1 VNRHAS
7 FVHYACKLMDRT
19 SRKTVNWRMPK
30 TIGLGVIGCGS
41 IAYWVHLRI
50 AKQVRGAALIAA
62 SDPDPEARKRA
73 ERLARIPVHER
84 TEDLLS
90 RKDIDAVIISG
101 PTHLHA
107 PLVIAACDAGKHV
120 YLEKP
125 IAASIADGAR
135 VVDAAARAGVTVML
149 GFNRRFH
156 PLYEQARQLIQEGRL
171 GEVRAVQ
178 TTFCEPAAP
187 DAMPEWKRHRETGG
201 GVVLDLASHHIDL
214 LRWFL
219 SDEVATVEASINS
232 ELTDHDSARLELTM
246 RGGAHVQSWFS
257 CRTALSDWFEFA
269 GERATLRVDR
279 HRPRISL
286 RVPRRL
292 GYGVRTARILP
303 PAAVAAWWL
312 RRAVRPSKEPSYSRA
327 LAAFVGV
334 LNGEALPVPGVI
346 DGMRAL
352 EVVDAAEESARRAT
366 PVDLPGS
373 RLPG

>member
-1 VNRHAS
+1 MVRS
-7 FVHYACKLMDRT
+7 EREVTTKGTKSTKDGRFLYYCRMLS
-19 SRKTVNWRMPK
+19 SRG

-50 AKQVRGAALIAA
+50 ARHLRGAALIAA
-62 SDPDPEARKRA
+62 ADPDPEARKRA
-73 ERLARIPVHER
+73 ERLAGIPVHER

-90 RKDIDAVIISG
+90 RTDVDAVIVSG

-107 PLVIAACDAGKHV
+107 QLVIAACEAGKHV

-125 IAASIADGAR
+125 IASSTADGAR
-135 VVDAAARAGVTVML
+135 VVDAAARAGATVML

-156 PLYEQARQLIQEGRL
+156 PLYEQARQLIHDGRL
-171 GEVRAVQ
+171 GRIHAVQ
-178 TTFCEPAAP
+178 TTFCEPALP
-187 DAMPEWKRHRETGG
+187 DAMPEWKRRRATGG
-201 GVVLDLASHHIDL
+201 GVLLDLASHHIDL

-219 SDEVATVEASINS
+219 SDEVATVDASIDS
-232 ELTDHDSARLELTM
+232 DLTDHDSARLQLTM
-246 RGGAHVQSWFS
+246 RGGAQVQSWFS

-279 HRPRISL
+279 HWPRVSL

-292 GYGVRTARILP
+292 GYGVRTARLAP

-312 RRAVRPSKEPSYSRA
+312 KRAVRPSTEPSYGGA

-334 LNGEALPVPGVI
+334 LNGEALPVPGLI

-352 EVVDAAEESARRAT
+352 EVVEAAEESARRGT
-366 PVDLPGS
+366 MVDVHAP
-373 RLPG
+373 

>member
-1 VNRHAS
+1 MSDQRVIR
-7 FVHYACKLMDRT
+7 
-19 SRKTVNWRMPK
+19 
-30 TIGLGVIGCGS
+30 LGVIGCGS

-50 AKQVRGAALIAA
+50 AKHVRGASLIAA
-62 SDPDPEARKRA
+62 ADPDPEARKRA

-90 RKDIDAVIISG
+90 RKDVDAVIVSG

-107 PLVIAACDAGKHV
+107 QLVIAACEAGKHV

-125 IAASIADGAR
+125 IASSTTDGAR
-135 VVDAAARAGVTVML
+135 VVDAAAHAGVTVML

-171 GEVRAVQ
+171 GDVRAVQ

-187 DAMPEWKRHRETGG
+187 EAMPEWKRRRATGG
-201 GVVLDLASHHIDL
+201 GVLLDLASHHVDL

-219 SDEVATVEASINS
+219 SDEVATVDASIDS
-232 ELTDHDSARLELTM
+232 DLTDHDSARLQLTM
-246 RGGAHVQSWFS
+246 RGGAQVQSWFS
-257 CRTALSDWFEFA
+257 SRTALSDWFEFA

-292 GYGVRTARILP
+292 GYGVRTARVAP
-303 PAAVAAWWL
+303 SAAVAAWWL
-312 RRAVRPSKEPSYSRA
+312 KRAVRPSKEPSYARA
-327 LAAFVGV
+327 LSAFVGV
-334 LNGEALPVPGVI
+334 LNGEALPVPGVV

-352 EVVDAAEESARRAT
+352 EVVEAAEESARRGT
-366 PVDLPGS
+366 PVDLPG
-373 RLPG
+373 

>member
-1 VNRHAS
+1 
-7 FVHYACKLMDRT
+7 
-19 SRKTVNWRMPK
+19 MPSARR

-62 SDPDPEARKRA
+62 ADPDPEARKRA
-73 ERLARIPVHER
+73 GRLAGVPVYER
-84 TEDLLS
+84 TDDLLS
-90 RKDIDAVIISG
+90 RKDIHAVIVSG

-107 PLVIAACDAGKHV
+107 SLVIAACEAGKHV

-125 IAASIADGAR
+125 IASSTADGVR
-135 VVDAAARAGVTVML
+135 VADAVARAGVTVML

-156 PLYEQARQLIQEGRL
+156 PLYEQARQLIRDGHL
-171 GEVRAVQ
+171 GEIRAVQ

-187 DAMPEWKRHRETGG
+187 DTMPEWKRHRATGG
-201 GVVLDLASHHIDL
+201 GVLLDLASHHIDL

-219 SDEVATVEASINS
+219 SDEVASIDASIDS
-232 ELTDHDSARLELTM
+232 TLTDHDSARIELTM
-246 RGGAHVQSWFS
+246 CGGAQVQSWFS

-286 RVPRRL
+286 RVPRRF
-292 GYGVRTARILP
+292 GYGVRSAHVTP
-303 PAAVAAWWL
+303 SAAVAAWWL
-312 RRAVRPSKEPSYSRA
+312 ERAVRPSKEPSYVRA

-334 LNGEALPVPGVI
+334 LNGESFPVPGVV

-352 EVVDAAEESARRAT
+352 EVVEAGEESARRST
-366 PVDLPGS
+366 LVELP
-373 RLPG
+373 R

>member
-1 VNRHAS
+1 
-7 FVHYACKLMDRT
+7 
-19 SRKTVNWRMPK
+19 MPPTRK

-50 AKQVRGAALIAA
+50 AKHVRGASLIAA

-73 ERLARIPVHER
+73 EGLAGIPVHER

-90 RKDIDAVIISG
+90 RKDVDAVIVSG

-125 IAASIADGAR
+125 IASSTIDGAR

-156 PLYEQARQLIQEGRL
+156 PLYEQARQLIQNGRL
-171 GEVRAVQ
+171 GDVRAVQ

-187 DAMPEWKRHRETGG
+187 EAMPEWKRNRATGG
-201 GVVLDLASHHIDL
+201 GVLLDLASHHIDL

-219 SDEVATVEASINS
+219 SDEVATVDASIDS
-232 ELTDHDSARLELTM
+232 ELTDHDSARVEMTM
-246 RGGAHVQSWFS
+246 RGGAQVQSWYS

-269 GERATLRVDR
+269 GQRATLRVDR

-292 GYGVRTARILP
+292 GYGVRTARVAP
-303 PAAVAAWWL
+303 SAAVASWWL
-312 RRAVRPSKEPSYSRA
+312 KRAVRPSKEPSYERA
-327 LAAFVGV
+327 LAAFIGV
-334 LNGEALPVPGVI
+334 LNGEAIPVPSVI

-352 EVVDAAEESARRAT
+352 EAVEAAEESARRGA
-366 PVDLPGS
+366 PVTLPG
-373 RLPG
+373 

>member
-1 VNRHAS
+1 VRWQPLAAQFLASSVNCQMLSAR
-7 FVHYACKLMDRT
+7 R
-19 SRKTVNWRMPK
+19 

-50 AKQVRGAALIAA
+50 AKQVRGAALIVA

-73 ERLARIPVHER
+73 EHLAAIPVHER

-90 RKDIDAVIISG
+90 RKDVDAVIVSG

-107 PLVIAACDAGKHV
+107 PLVIAACEAGKHV

-125 IAASIADGAR
+125 IASSTADGAR
-135 VVDAAARAGVTVML
+135 VVDAAARSGVTVML

-156 PLYEQARQLIQEGRL
+156 PLYEQARQLIQNGRI

-187 DAMPEWKRHRETGG
+187 DAMPEWKRHRATGG
-201 GVVLDLASHHIDL
+201 GVLLDLASHHIDL

-219 SDEVATVEASINS
+219 SDEVATTEASIDS
-232 ELTDHDSARLELTM
+232 DLTDHDSVRLEMTM
-246 RGGAHVQSWFS
+246 RAGTQVQSWFS

-269 GERATLRVDR
+269 GEHATLRVDR
-279 HRPRISL
+279 HRPRLSL

-292 GYGVRTARILP
+292 GYGVRTARVAP
-303 PAAVAAWWL
+303 SAAIAAWWL
-312 RRAVRPSKEPSYSRA
+312 KRAVRPSKEPSYARA
-327 LAAFVGV
+327 LTAFVDV
-334 LNGEALPVPGVI
+334 LNGESISVPGVI

-352 EVVDAAEESARRAT
+352 EVVEAAEESARRGA
-366 PVDLPGS
+366 PVELPG
-373 RLPG
+373 